1 MNNLNSTESV
11 DIKHFIEEINFNID
25 RIISYFLTG
34 YFFFGLFL
42 AFFYDTWLVAAGV
55 GSLCLLSFF
64 GTKAILPRSE
74 LHRYVASTVLAI
86 FMAQF
91 IYQMHGMFEMH
102 FFAFLGAV
110 LLIAYQNWRLLLPL
124 LTMVVLHHGSFAYLQ
139 YLGFKEIYFTQ
150 MDYMTLQAFIFHAA
164 IAAAIVGVCGMW
176 AYQLRLKTVE
186 NARNTL
192 LLNTQVESSKQSMA
206 FAETISQGNLDVS
219 YSFSASDELGQSLLK
234 MRNGLLAAREKEEQD
249 RFINIGMAQI
259 GQILR
264 THDNNI
270 DQLSVQLIKNIVKY
284 MQVNQGG
291 LFVIEGEE
299 KPKIELKGCYA
310 FDRVKY
316 LQKTFEYGEGLLGQ
330 VMLEK
335 DTLYMTDLPQ
345 DYIQITS
352 GLGKANPNSLLI
364 VPLKNNEQV
373 VGAIEVASFEP
384 IPSYKINFMEKIG
397 ESIAS
402 ALITARNN
410 QQTASLLGEVQV
422 INEQMRSQEEEMR
435 QNMEELQATQE
446 ELERKVIDYETQIQE
461 KQSLIRKL
469 ETRQLQINS

>member
-1 MNNLNSTESV
+1 MQE
-11 DIKHFIEEINFNID
+11 
-25 RIISYFLTG
+25 
-34 YFFFGLFL
+34 
-42 AFFYDTWLVAAGV
+42 
-55 GSLCLLSFF
+55 
-64 GTKAILPRSE
+64 
-74 LHRYVASTVLAI
+74 
-86 FMAQF
+86 
-91 IYQMHGMFEMH
+91 
-102 FFAFLGAV
+102 
-110 LLIAYQNWRLLLPL
+110 
-124 LTMVVLHHGSFAYLQ
+124 
-139 YLGFKEIYFTQ
+139 
-150 MDYMTLQAFIFHAA
+150 
-164 IAAAIVGVCGMW
+164 
-176 AYQLRLKTVE
+176 
-186 NARNTL
+186 TL

-469 ETRQLQINS
+469 ETRQLQVNS